1 MKKVMTF
8 GTFDVF
14 HPGHLYYLRE
24 AKKLGNYLVTVVAR
38 DETVLNI
45 KWKRAKNDEK
55 ARRKIILESFIADA
69 VVLGSLD
76 SPFEVISE
84 YRPDVLCFGYD
95 QRSFNDE
102 RLKDFL
108 SKNNL
113 HPEIIVLPAFEPE
126 KWKSSKL

>member
-45 KWKRAKNDEK
+45 K
-55 ARRKIILESFIADA
+55 
-69 VVLGSLD
+69 
-76 SPFEVISE
+76 
-84 YRPDVLCFGYD
+84 
-95 QRSFNDE
+95 
-102 RLKDFL
+102 
-108 SKNNL
+108 
-113 HPEIIVLPAFEPE
+113 
-126 KWKSSKL
+126 